1 MRRFVSVVTALGLL
15 AGPALAKNPVP
26 TSAAAPPAVLLAQID
41 DSDLKDEET
50 LEELIEGEIDEESW
64 SMGKAIGLSLLPGGG
79 FGLIYAEKKAQSV
92 VPFLLSAVGYGVG
105 LAYMLGVF
113 NEKSEQVC
121 VHVRDGE
128 VPLGECSIGDTAG
141 ENLANDP
148 RSPNGMT
155 QYFDTKGDYTEGIKG
170 EDFDGKD
177 TGILILGATY
187 AFTTI
192 LGAIWAASTVSD
204 HNDKVRKAA
213 ESTAEGPRLRPV
225 MAYDG
230 DNGLFGVGI
239 DF

>member
-1 MRRFVSVVTALGLL
+1 MRRFVSVATTVGLL

-26 TSAAAPPAVLLAQID
+26 TSAAAPPAVLLAQVD
-41 DSDLKDEET
+41 DSDLADEET
-50 LEELIEGEIDEESW
+50 LEELIEDEITAESW

-105 LAYMLGVF
+105 LAYLLGVF
-113 NEKSEQVC
+113 DTDSEQVC

-128 VPLGECSIGDTAG
+128 VPLNECSIGSTAG
-141 ENLANDP
+141 DNQANDP
-148 RSPNGMT
+148 RSPDGMT
-155 QYFDTKGDYTEGIKG
+155 QYFNTKGDYTPGVKG
-170 EDFDGKD
+170 EDFDGKQ
-177 TGILILGATY
+177 TGFLILGATY
-187 AFTTI
+187 AFTTL
-192 LGAIWAASTVSD
+192 LGAIWAGSTVAD
-204 HNDKVRKAA
+204 HNEKVRKAA

-230 DNGLFGVGI
+230 QNGLFGVGL